1 MFTCVRGDA
10 IIIIQFNLDDK
21 HSLFFVIFYESLSYE
36 NIPDCT
42 PELLKLLAMGF

>member
-1 MFTCVRGDA
+1 MS

-21 HSLFFVIFYESLSYE
+21 HSLFFVYESLSYE
-36 NIPDCT
+36 NIPGCT